1 MRCSDATQQLQRY
14 LDQQLTLNQIRALEA
29 HLSGC
34 TTCQKELLVLEEITS
49 TLENIP
55 SIAEPTDLT
64 ATIMQRVALTP
75 QRKKERLYALLRPSL
90 LEILVVIFL
99 ATLTTLGVILEQPPL
114 RAVLPFADGYEA
126 ISQTFMHMLMS
137 VGSGTFTVALWV
149 IGTVLGVCITLILA
163 GDEMRAEWWKA
174 MMDHFPVW

>member
-75 QRKKERLYALLRPSL
+75 QRNKERLYALLRPSL
-90 LEILVVIFL
+90 LEVLVVIFL

-114 RAVLPFADGYEA
+114 RAVLPFANDYET
-126 ISQTFMHMLMS
+126 ISQTFIHLLMS
-137 VGSGTFTVALWV
+137 LGSGPFTLALWV
-149 IGTVLGVCITLILA
+149 VGTILGICITLVLA

-174 MMDHFPVW
+174 MMDHLPVW

>member
-126 ISQTFMHMLMS
+126 ISQTFIHLLMS
-137 VGSGTFTVALWV
+137 VGSSTFTIALWV

-174 MMDHFPVW
+174 MM